1 MKTTFKTITATAF
14 AKDSDSR
21 VEAIANITAN
31 HDAVERSYRAAYT
44 CGYRVGHYVSPDSKD
59 KKSLLSPK
67 NYGILMADIAAALDW
82 MQTDV
87 FLADSTMA
95 EFCKA
100 QGLTK
105 AEYKDKL
112 WHKRRAILI
121 NARKNTL
128 QKMRDGLDRAEKA
141 LNPQAYDRRKKIE
154 TKKSATTFDPVKVC
168 KRISALIDLI
178 ETAGDGFDVKG
189 INTPLTTAYNL
200 LVEEI
205 AKH

>member
-1 MKTTFKTITATAF
+1 MKTSFKTITATAF
-14 AKDSDSR
+14 AKDSTAR
-21 VEAIANITAN
+21 VDAIAKITAN
-31 HDAVERSYRAAYT
+31 HDATERSYRELYT
-44 CGYRVGHYVSPDSKD
+44 GGYRVGHFVSPDSKD
-59 KKSLLSPK
+59 KKSNLSPK
-67 NYGILMADIAAALDW
+67 SYGILLADIAKALGW
-82 MQTDV
+82 KQTDAV
-87 FLADSTMA
+87 LVNSSMA

-112 WHKRRAILI
+112 YNKRRANLI

-141 LNPQAYDRRKKIE
+141 LNPQAYDRRKKVE

>member
-21 VEAIANITAN
+21 VEAIASITAN
-31 HDAVERSYRAAYT
+31 HDAVERSYRTAYT
-44 CGYRVGHYVSPDSKD
+44 GGYRVGHYVSPDSKD
-59 KKSLLSPK
+59 KKSLLSIK
-67 NYGILMADIAAALDW
+67 NYRILMADIAKALGW
-82 MQTDV
+82 KRTDV
-87 FLADSTMA
+87 FLTESTMA

-100 QGLTK
+100 RGLTK

-112 WHKRRAILI
+112 WHKRRATLI

-141 LNPQAYDRRKKIE
+141 LNPQAYDRRKKVE

>member
-44 CGYRVGHYVSPDSKD
+44 SGYRVGHYVSPDSKD

-67 NYGILMADIAAALDW
+67 NYGLLMADIAAALDW

-105 AEYKDKL
+105 TEYKDKL
-112 WHKRRAILI
+112 WHKRRALLI

-128 QKMRDGLDRAEKA
+128 QKMRDGLDRAEKS

-168 KRISALIDLI
+168 KRIGALIELI
-178 ETAGDGFDVKG
+178 ETAGWVRDEDVLD
-189 INTPLTTAYNL
+189 TY
-200 LVEEI
+200 
-205 AKH
+205 

>member
-14 AKDSDSR
+14 VKDSASR
-21 VEAIANITAN
+21 VEAIASITAN
-31 HDAVERSYRAAYT
+31 HDAVERSYRELYT
-44 CGYRVGHYVSPDSKD
+44 GGYRVGHFVSPDSKD
-59 KKSLLSPK
+59 KKSSLSPK
-67 NYGILMADIAAALDW
+67 TYGILLADIAKALGW
-82 MQTDV
+82 EQRDV

-100 QGLTK
+100 RGLTK
-105 AEYKDKL
+105 AEYKEDL
-112 WHKRRAILI
+112 YNKRRARLI
-121 NARKNTL
+121 NTRKNTL

-141 LNPQAYDRRKKIE
+141 LNPQAYDRRKKVE
-154 TKKSATTFDPVKVC
+154 TKKAATTFDPVKVC